1 LVKQEIEKKDQKKG
15 QDKQTKSG
23 DELSSL
29 KNTI

>member
-1 LVKQEIEKKDQKKG
+1 LVKQEIEKKDEKKR

-23 DELSSL
+23 DEL